1 MAPPRKQRVLNI
13 YPQTTPSPNDPPGA
27 DKFYLAL
34 GVATMAWGRLENNF
48 VACLMIVMQITK
60 DGHSS
65 RKHPM
70 KWERQA
76 IIWKDAFARI
86 PSLKSH
92 EKDAAAFLAEF
103 GNMSEDRNLL
113 IHGFW
118 EDFHPRPPLT
128 VNLLHIKALSGTADG
143 IGIRRVPIRIDQLEQ
158 FAGKANKLN
167 MEITKLGQTLSL
179 LQGPPLPDAQIL

>member
-1 MAPPRKQRVLNI
+1 MAPPRKRLLNI
-13 YPQTTPSPNDPPGA
+13 YPQTTPSPHDPPGA
-27 DKFYLAL
+27 DQFYLAL
-34 GVATMAWGRLENNF
+34 GVAMVAWGRLEGNF
-48 VACLMIVMQITK
+48 VACLMIVMQIAK

-65 RKHPM
+65 TKLPM

-76 IIWKDAFARI
+76 SIWKDAFARI

-92 EKDAAAFLAEF
+92 EKDATSFLAEF
-103 GNMSEDRNLL
+103 GNLSEDRNLM
-113 IHGFW
+113 IHAFW
-118 EDFHPRPPLT
+118 EDFQPQLPLT

-167 MEITKLGQTLSL
+167 IELTKLGRNLSV
-179 LQGPPLPDAQIL
+179 LQGPPSSDAQIL